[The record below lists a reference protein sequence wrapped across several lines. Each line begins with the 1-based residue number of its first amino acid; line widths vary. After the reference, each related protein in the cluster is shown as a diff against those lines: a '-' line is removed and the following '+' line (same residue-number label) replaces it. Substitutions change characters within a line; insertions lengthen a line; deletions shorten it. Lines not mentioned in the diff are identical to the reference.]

1 MADSLDFFLNTT
13 KLLMKIKT
21 ILFNSFILFGLLAV
35 SCAEGQDRKP
45 NIVFILA
52 DDLGYSQIQSSG
64 NPYYQTP
71 QIDRIAEAGMRFTNA
86 YTAAA
91 ICSPTRASIQT
102 GKYPARLH
110 LTDFIPGNNKVHPL
124 KEPQWQKHLPLEE
137 ITIAEEAKK
146 AGYVTASFGKWHLS
160 SNKKEPE
167 SLPFNPDK
175 QGYDE
180 HFVTFKPGVD
190 KTRAWQHPDLDGHN
204 VDTITSRSIN
214 FIERNKDKPFFLLV
228 AHNTIHDPLMEHET
242 TIERYSNPED
252 VAKAENHPVIGAMI
266 HRLDK
271 SVGRILDKLEES
283 GLTDNTMV
291 IFFSDNGGLEKY
303 ARQTPYRSGKG
314 WLYEGGIRVPLI
326 VKWPGNIDAG
336 TTTDAI
342 ITSTDFFPTFKQ
354 IWNNAPEETDIDGR
368 SFLQVLTKNQSGTH
382 DTIFWHYPH
391 YHGSGMLPAAAVR
404 AGDYKLIEW
413 YEQSLL
419 TDGDGLELYN
429 LKDDQG
435 EEHNLVKEMPE
446 KAQSMAQLLHD
457 WQKTV
462 GAQKVIMNPE
472 Y

>member
-1 MADSLDFFLNTT
+1 MILMNVRTIPLKIILLSCIFAMACSEEET
-13 KLLMKIKT
+13 
-21 ILFNSFILFGLLAV
+21 
-35 SCAEGQDRKP
+35 QKP

-64 NPYYQTP
+64 NDYYSTP
-71 QIDRIAEAGMRFTNA
+71 QIDRIAREGMRFTNA

-110 LTDFIPGNNKVHPL
+110 LTDFIAGNNKVHPL
-124 KEPQWQKHLPLEE
+124 REPQWQKHLPLEE
-137 ITIAEEAKK
+137 MTIAEEAKK

-160 SNKKEPE
+160 SHKKEPE

-190 KTRAWQHPDLDGHN
+190 KTRAWQKPELDGHN
-204 VDTITSRSIN
+204 VDTITSRSID
-214 FIERNKDKPFFLLV
+214 FIERNKDKPFFLLI
-228 AHNTIHDPLMEHET
+228 AHNTIHDPLMEHEE
-242 TIERYSNPED
+242 TIKHYSNPED
-252 VAKAENHPVIGAMI
+252 IAKAENHPVIGAMVD
-266 HRLDK
+266 RLDK
-271 SVGRILDKLEES
+271 SVGRVLDKLEQS

-303 ARQTPYRSGKG
+303 AKQTPFRSGKG

-326 VKWPGNIDAG
+326 VKWPGKIDEG
-336 TTTDAI
+336 VSTNAI
-342 ITSTDFFPTFKQ
+342 ITSIDFLPTFTD
-354 IWNNAPEETDIDGR
+354 IWKAKPTNTDIDGH
-368 SFLQVLTKNQSGTH
+368 SFLKVLTENKTGIH

-391 YHGSGMLPAAAVR
+391 YHGSGMIPAAAVR
-404 AGDYKLIEW
+404 AGNYKLIEW

-419 TDGDGLELYN
+419 TDGNGLELYN
-429 LKDDQG
+429 LTADPG
-435 EEHNLVKEMPE
+435 ELNNLAGQMPD
-446 KAQSMAQLLHD
+446 KANVLSEVLHD
-457 WQKTV
+457 WQKSV
-462 GAQKVIMNPE
+462 GAQMMVVNPE